1 MWYYAGMTP
10 DTLNTETLLAY
21 MTKLQFIVKVAHEK
35 GIREGRSEP
44 RYDAVEIKAKD
55 LYNKLE
61 KLIPAVMLQEIA
73 GITKLTK
80 DLYQM
85 LGENESEIVN
95 GRGN

>member
-1 MWYYAGMTP
+1 MA
-10 DTLNTETLLAY
+10 
-21 MTKLQFIVKVAHEK
+21 KLQFIAKAAKEK
-35 GIREGRSEP
+35 GMTTGRSEP

-55 LYNKLE
+55 LLTRLE
-61 KLIPAVMLQEIA
+61 KLIPAVMLAEID

-85 LGENESEIVN
+85 LGENESEAVN